1 MGEIDK
7 LRWRC
12 RRGTLELDLL
22 LARYLEFGYFKA
34 AKAQRRAFERLLA
47 CEDSLLLRLFTSD
60 DQPDDPE
67 LRAIVA
73 EIRIFSS
80 GNTGA

>member
-22 LARYLEFGYFKA
+22 LTRYLDIAYSSAPSE
-34 AKAQRRAFERLLA
+34 RRQAFWRLLA

-60 DQPDDPE
+60 TQAEDPE
-67 LRAIVA
+67 LRAIIA
-73 EIRIFSS
+73 EIRSLP
-80 GNTGA
+80 N